1 MEIIILGI
9 STISDYTITSTVVCK
24 GYKYFSVSEVF
35 NVSLLFKFH
44 VSANKKFGVNSDIIS
59 TEDVLLLCYIL
70 YVNIYIKIPTILKF
84 ASSVFVVK

>member
-9 STISDYTITSTVVCK
+9 STTSDYTITSTVVCK

-59 TEDVLLLCYIL
+59 TLLKMFCCYVIYYML
-70 YVNIYIKIPTILKF
+70 IYISKLQPF
-84 ASSVFVVK
+84 